1 MKHFNQE
8 RLTHGDINCALEDQQ
23 ELSKLNG
30 MKEPYQNK
38 YMKNKR
44 MWELENKKLDILQ
57 EIKKNIKIQDLRAT
71 HPLGIEFDWLSIG
84 GKIPD
89 EEDNSTIVNK
99 HRQPIVQESG
109 QSRNVQSSFA
119 AGIPHD
125 EEFKML
131 NIKMDENGASLTVK
145 EVRPNIL
152 SVEADKFLTS
162 FFRILDDQIKSIDE
176 GAEESGYSQFL
187 NGEFCPNEL
196 IFSVECHAKKFQDV
210 DPCAFHHRPH

>member
-1 MKHFNQE
+1 
-8 RLTHGDINCALEDQQ
+8 
-23 ELSKLNG
+23 
-30 MKEPYQNK
+30 
-38 YMKNKR
+38 

-109 QSRNVQSSFA
+109 QSRNVQFSFA

-162 FFRILDDQIKSIDE
+162 FFRILDD
-176 GAEESGYSQFL
+176 
-187 NGEFCPNEL
+187 
-196 IFSVECHAKKFQDV
+196 
-210 DPCAFHHRPH
+210 